1 MQFLA
6 TKPPPADYVEQNME
20 AVRGEAHSPETL
32 LEFGND
38 VHNYSTQFLNYGDMQ
53 VWDPWVACDIPFP
66 YIHFQT
72 YG

>member
-6 TKPPPADYVEQNME
+6 TKPPPADFVEQNME

-53 VWDPWVACDIPFP
+53 VWD
-66 YIHFQT
+66 H
-72 YG
+72 